1 MACLLLNT
9 VAGAVCAG
17 TDTANTVRSKE
28 NS

>member
-1 MACLLLNT
+1 MACLLLKP
-9 VAGAVCAG
+9 VVGAVCAG